1 MRVMSKSKGNVVS
14 PDEMIARFGAD
25 ATRMY
30 SLFAAPP
37 DRDLD
42 WQEDGVAGVSRF
54 LSRVWRFATKYA
66 DRAKSGG
73 SISGAQL
80 SQESQLL
87 LRKLHQTIRKIT
99 EDFAGRWHFNT
110 SIAAIMELVN
120 ALTAADA
127 AIAAGQVPDAVL
139 AEILRSLTLLLAP
152 FAPYLAFELWEQI
165 GEKDNLLRAPWPK
178 FDEALAREEQIEIP
192 VQINGKLRAVVRVD
206 ANAEE
211 DAVRDAAL
219 ADEKIAALIA
229 NKEVVRLIVVPR
241 KLINIV
247 VK

>member
-1 MRVMSKSKGNVVS
+1 
-14 PDEMIARFGAD
+14 
-25 ATRMY
+25 MY

-54 LSRVWRFATKYA
+54 LSRVYRFAMKHGE
-66 DRAKSGG
+66 RARD
-73 SISGAQL
+73 GAARDTNL
-80 SQESQLL
+80 SPESQAL

-110 SIAAIMELVN
+110 CIAAIMELVN
-120 ALTAADA
+120 ALTAAEA
-127 AIAAGQVPDAVL
+127 SIAAGKVPDAVL
-139 AEILRSLTLLLAP
+139 GETLRSLTLMLAP
-152 FAPYLAFELWEQI
+152 FAPYLAFELWEYI
-165 GEKDNLLRAPWPK
+165 GETSDLLRAPWPK

-192 VQINGKLRAVVRVD
+192 VQINGKLRAVVTVGAD
-206 ANAEE
+206 AGE
-211 DAVRDAAL
+211 DTVRDAAL
-219 ADEKIAALIA
+219 KDEKIASLIA
-229 NKEVVRLIVVPR
+229 GKEIVRMIVVPR

>member
-1 MRVMSKSKGNVVS
+1 MSKSKGNVVS
-14 PDEMIARFGAD
+14 PDEMIGSFGAD
-25 ATRMY
+25 SARMY

-54 LSRVWRFATKYA
+54 LGRVYRFAMKYA
-66 DRAKSGG
+66 DRAKMARGG
-73 SISGAQL
+73 RGAEL
-80 SQESQLL
+80 SPESQVL

-120 ALTAADA
+120 MLTAAEA
-127 AIAAGQVPDAVL
+127 AIGAGKVPDAVL

-152 FAPYLAFELWEQI
+152 FAPYLACELWERI
-165 GEKDNLLRAPWPK
+165 GERSELLRAPWPK

-192 VQINGKLRAVVRVD
+192 VQINGKLRAVVRVGAD
-206 ANAEE
+206 ADE
-211 DAVRDAAL
+211 DAVREAAL
-219 ADEKIAALIA
+219 KDEKIAALLSDKEIA
-229 NKEVVRLIVVPR
+229 RIIVVPR